1 MQTEDSLRLNA
12 LPIGLAHNMTLKRDI
27 AAGEVV
33 TWNDVAFD
41 ATQQAVAFRREQE
54 AVFRKEMKA

>member
-1 MQTEDSLRLNA
+1 
-12 LPIGLAHNMTLKRDI
+12 
-27 AAGEVV
+27 V